1 MGMRLNAHEVYAAT
15 QLQLTRTRILG
26 HFF

>member
-15 QLQLTRTRILG
+15 QLQLTRTRISG